1 MQALQSLPV
10 SYRIVGTLDLSKDR
24 RALLI
29 MNVAGFALMI
39 GFGWLFL
46 QAAMWMRPAD
56 IGHGLIFEINGFVGG
71 LEMLL
76 GALLVTAVVIIL
88 HEAAHGLFFWI
99 YTHSRP
105 VFAYRIYYA
114 YASAPGWYL
123 PRNQYL
129 VTSLAPF
136 VLLTGLGLALLAVL
150 PPAWFLAVLAFMT
163 FNASGAIGDLVVAI
177 WLIKQP
183 HSCLAQDYGDS
194 IALYLPVE
202 ARVEPGE

>member
-1 MQALQSLPV
+1 MQALQSLPI
-10 SYRIVGTLDLSKDR
+10 SYRIAGTLDLSKDR

-46 QAAMWMRPAD
+46 QAVMWMRPGD
-56 IGHGLIFEINGFVGG
+56 VGNGLTFEIDGFAGG
-71 LEMLL
+71 LE
-76 GALLVTAVVIIL
+76 LLVAALVVTVVVIVL

-136 VLLTGLGLALLAVL
+136 VLLTGLGLVLLAVL
-150 PPAWFLAVLAFMT
+150 PPAWLLAVLAFMT

-183 HSCLAQDYGDS
+183 NNCLAQDYGDS
-194 IALYLPVE
+194 IALYLPVDAGVELE
-202 ARVEPGE
+202 A

>member
-1 MQALQSLPV
+1 MHALQSLPV
-10 SYRIVGTLDLSKDR
+10 TYRLAGTLDLSKDR

-46 QAAMWMRPAD
+46 QALMWIRPVEA
-56 IGHGLIFEINGFVGG
+56 GTGLIFEIYGFASGLELLVGG
-71 LEMLL
+71 L
-76 GALLVTAVVIIL
+76 LVTVLVIIL

-99 YTHSRP
+99 FTHSRP

-129 VTSLAPF
+129 ITSLAPI
-136 VLLTGLGLALLAVL
+136 VLLTGLGLLLLAIL

-177 WLIKQP
+177 WLMKQP
-183 HSCLAQDYGDS
+183 VCCLAQDYGDS
-194 IALYLPVE
+194 IALYLPAE
-202 ARVEPGE
+202 A

>member
-1 MQALQSLPV
+1 MHALQSLPV
-10 SYRIVGTLDLSKDR
+10 AYRLAGNLDLSKDR

-29 MNVAGFALMI
+29 LNVAGFALMI

-46 QAAMWMRPAD
+46 QALMWIRPVEA
-56 IGHGLIFEINGFVGG
+56 GTGLTFEIYGFASGLELLVGG
-71 LEMLL
+71 L
-76 GALLVTAVVIIL
+76 LVTVLVIIL

-99 YTHSRP
+99 FTHSRP

-129 VTSLAPF
+129 ITSLAPI
-136 VLLTGLGLALLAVL
+136 VLLTGLGLLLLAVL

-177 WLIKQP
+177 WLMKQP
-183 HSCLAQDYGDS
+183 VCCLAQDYGDS
-194 IALYLPVE
+194 IALYLPAE
-202 ARVEPGE
+202 A

>member
-1 MQALQSLPV
+1 MQAVQSLPI
-10 SYRIVGTLDLSKDR
+10 SYRIAGTLDLSKNQ

-46 QAAMWMRPAD
+46 RLAMWLRPAD
-56 IGHGLIFEINGFVGG
+56 VGNGLTFEINGFTGA
-71 LEMLL
+71 LELLL
-76 GALLVTAVVIIL
+76 GATLVTVIVIIL

-129 VTSLAPF
+129 ITSLAPF
-136 VLLTGLGLALLAVL
+136 VLLTILGVILLAIL
-150 PPAWFLAVLAFMT
+150 PPVWFLAILAFMT

-183 HSCLAQDYGDS
+183 YSCLAQDYGDS
-194 IALYLPVE
+194 IALYVPSE
-202 ARVEPGE
+202 ARLEL